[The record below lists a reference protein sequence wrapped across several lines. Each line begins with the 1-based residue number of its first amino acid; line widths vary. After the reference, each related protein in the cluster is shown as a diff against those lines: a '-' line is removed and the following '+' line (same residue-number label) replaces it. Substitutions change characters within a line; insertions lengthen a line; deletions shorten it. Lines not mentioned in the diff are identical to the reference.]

1 MLLDSD
7 GQRIGVCSLVEAI
20 EKAKEKNLDLVQLTE
35 KISPPVC
42 KITDYGKYLYW
53 EKKKEKE
60 KRSKISQSE
69 IKGVRLKFGMS
80 PHDLEIRVKS
90 ALKFLNEG
98 NKVSVE
104 LLLKGRQ
111 KTDSLTELAKEKMNY
126 FLKLI
131 EKNFPLK
138 IERDIKSEGRGLRM
152 LISKE
157 NKK

>member
-7 GQRIGVCSLVEAI
+7 GQRIGVCPLAEAI
-20 EKAKEKNLDLVQLTE
+20 EKAKERGLDLIQLTE
-35 KISPPVC
+35 KINPPVC

-60 KRSKISQSE
+60 KRVKSSQGE

-80 PHDLEIRVKS
+80 LHDLEIRVKS
-90 ALKFLNEG
+90 ALKFLNQG
-98 NKVSVE
+98 DKVSVE

-111 KTDSLTELAKEKMNY
+111 KADSSASLAREKMNY
-126 FLKLI
+126 FLELI
-131 EKNFPLK
+131 RKDFPLK
-138 IERDIKSEGRGLRM
+138 IEREIKREGRGLRM